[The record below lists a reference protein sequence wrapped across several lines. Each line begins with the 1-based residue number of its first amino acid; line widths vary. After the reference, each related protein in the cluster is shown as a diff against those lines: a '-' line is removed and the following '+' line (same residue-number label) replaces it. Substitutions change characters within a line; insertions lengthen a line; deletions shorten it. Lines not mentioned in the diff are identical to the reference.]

1 MLFIVFDFTWASDSR
16 EGYVIEQSRDIQK
29 QVHNPA
35 RLLTFLS
42 SNKRQNTA
50 IYQVKGKTP
59 FTPDR

>member
-16 EGYVIEQSRDIQK
+16 GGYVVGQSRDTQK

-35 RLLTFLS
+35 RLVTFLS
-42 SNKRQNTA
+42 SNKCQNTA

-59 FTPDR
+59 FTPDQ